1 MANLGWINPLRMSV
15 DLIRNQF
22 HQFDPPVSFR
32 SFSAHVKKNKKTI
45 KLLNYWKY
53 NPCPH
58 ERNDQVHGF
67 KLNSIRFV
75 QFVYDFFFLSL
86 VVTWTVPWE
95 ANGTA
100 HYVLIL
106 QTKEGEIASNSNR
119 NHGTIIIPSFHF
131 YWWSV
136 ESRKKGTFVE

>member
-1 MANLGWINPLRMSV
+1 MNEMIKYMAS
-15 DLIRNQF
+15 
-22 HQFDPPVSFR
+22 
-32 SFSAHVKKNKKTI
+32 
-45 KLLNYWKY
+45 
-53 NPCPH
+53 
-58 ERNDQVHGF
+58 
-67 KLNSIRFV
+67 NSIASDSFNLCTT
-75 QFVYDFFFLSL
+75 FFFLSL

-131 YWWSV
+131 Y
-136 ESRKKGTFVE
+136 